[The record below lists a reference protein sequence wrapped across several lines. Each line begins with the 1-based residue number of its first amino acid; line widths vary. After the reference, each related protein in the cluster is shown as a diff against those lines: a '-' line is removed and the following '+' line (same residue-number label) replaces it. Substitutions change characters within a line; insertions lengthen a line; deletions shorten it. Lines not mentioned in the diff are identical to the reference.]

1 MAGGNPPVAICDG
14 RPVGC
19 DSRSERMIGGF
30 LAAGCVGVC
39 GCFSSLFG
47 KNGVRCAVLVPVCA
61 LRGCS

>member
-1 MAGGNPPVAICDG
+1 
-14 RPVGC
+14 
-19 DSRSERMIGGF
+19 MIGGF